1 MSRRHTSGFSILGM
15 DRDPT
20 PGDPDQID
28 QLARFYEE
36 IRDDAQTGVRV
47 LGRGGSLSRARG
59 ESMEKLRDMLDSL
72 PRKLQQAV
80 DSFDTAAQAYRIY
93 SRALREQQTRI
104 DTAMDQATE
113 AVQVVR
119 LAVPRVAVDATP
131 GQEAAARSAANE
143 IDGARDQLSAAQRL
157 AADARRLREAASARC
172 NRALDDAASK
182 AIKPPPRRNFFQRIG
197 DFFRNNPILRLIIDV
212 AIAVVGVLLP
222 VVGIVLA
229 AVALVVTVAVQAA
242 NGNFELG
249 TLVVGLVALVP
260 GAKLFGPFVR
270 GAKAVAPGLVKTA
283 GSGAAAF
290 GQFGRNNTVI
300 SGLLRFGGRG
310 GGFGNQVVT
319 DFGKGV
325 VEEAATIGLN
335 KLGKANDADFNAA
348 SIFGGA
354 AAGAAAGGLADGFR
368 KGFTGDPDFD
378 LPPGGGTEGLSG
390 ANTARG
396 GDGAPAGDIPSGDR
410 ASATEPDSAGGGPP
424 GASTSIDPP
433 ASSPA
438 PSSASGGDGSAG
450 NVSAPTAAAPPQ
462 PAPAPVTSG
471 APAAGGGTGGADPAT
486 AAPAPTRPPGSDQ
499 PAAVTEPAAKPAAE
513 PAAKPAAEPAAEP
526 AAKPAAEPAAE
537 PVGARPVQPD
547 APPNGEDAPDARKV
561 DEEPAGE
568 KSVEERA
575 GEAVTG
581 IVSSGASDAASA
593 AIENEEAEDPP
604 TDAVVEAAVQA
615 GFVLGA
621 ADAATGA
628 STSEHDTGITRKFRR

>member
-1 MSRRHTSGFSILGM
+1 V
-15 DRDPT
+15 
-20 PGDPDQID
+20 
-28 QLARFYEE
+28 A
-36 IRDDAQTGVRV
+36 VRV
-47 LGRGGSLSRARG
+47 WSRNLTG
-59 ESMEKLRDMLDSL
+59 
-72 PRKLQQAV
+72 
-80 DSFDTAAQAYRIY
+80 T
-93 SRALREQQTRI
+93 
-104 DTAMDQATE
+104 
-113 AVQVVR
+113 
-119 LAVPRVAVDATP
+119 
-131 GQEAAARSAANE
+131 
-143 IDGARDQLSAAQRL
+143 RDQLSAAQRL
-157 AADARRLREAASARC
+157 AADARRLRETASARC

-197 DFFRNNPILRLIIDV
+197 DFFRNNPVLRLIIDI

-290 GQFGRNNTVI
+290 GQIGRSNTVI
-300 SGLLRFGGRG
+300 SGLLRLGGRG

-325 VEEAATIGLN
+325 VEEVATVGLN

-348 SIFGGA
+348 SIFGGT

-378 LPPGGGTEGLSG
+378 HSPGGGTEGLSG
-390 ANTARG
+390 VNTARG
-396 GDGAPAGDIPSGDR
+396 GDGVPAGDGPSGDR
-410 ASATEPDSAGGGPP
+410 ASATEPVAAGSGPP
-424 GASTSIDPP
+424 GASTVIDTPT
-433 ASSPA
+433 SSPA

-450 NVSAPTAAAPPQ
+450 DVPAPPAAPPQ
-462 PAPAPVTSG
+462 PAPAPVISG
-471 APAAGGGTGGADPAT
+471 APAAGGGAGVADPAT
-486 AAPAPTRPPGSDQ
+486 SAPAPTRPQGTGAPAGQGPGTSGSVPEAGSPKGTLSGTRGSSPPGAAAGGPTTGGATPQGPVADGGTADALPGSDQ
-499 PAAVTEPAAKPAAE
+499 PEAVTEPVVK
-513 PAAKPAAEPAAEP
+513 
-526 AAKPAAEPAAE
+526 
-537 PVGARPVQPD
+537 PVGAGPVQPD
-547 APPNGEDAPDARKV
+547 APPNGEDALDARKV

-568 KSVEERA
+568 KSIEERA

-604 TDAVVEAAVQA
+604 TDALVEAAVKA

-628 STSEHDTGITRKFRR
+628 STSDHDTGITRKFRR

>member
-325 VEEAATIGLN
+325 VEEVATIGLN

-396 GDGAPAGDIPSGDR
+396 GDGAPAGDIPSGGR
-410 ASATEPDSAGGGPP
+410 ASATEPVSAGGGPP

-450 NVSAPTAAAPPQ
+450 NVPAPTAAAPPQ

-486 AAPAPTRPPGSDQ
+486 AAPAPTRPPGTDQ
-499 PAAVTEPAAKPAAE
+499 PAAVTEPAAKPAA
-513 PAAKPAAEPAAEP
+513 K
-526 AAKPAAEPAAE
+526 PAAE
-537 PVGARPVQPD
+537 PVGAGPVQPD

-581 IVSSGASDAASA
+581 IVSSGARDAASA

>member
-325 VEEAATIGLN
+325 VEEVATIGLN

-410 ASATEPDSAGGGPP
+410 ASATEPVPAGGGPP

-433 ASSPA
+433 VSSPA

-499 PAAVTEPAAKPAAE
+499 PAAVTEPAAK
-513 PAAKPAAEPAAEP
+513 PAAEP